1 MLEKRNCQCGKQ
13 DFDLLTNQNMIIN
26 GPDIHQR
33 IVNNYIQ
40 YSKKYWIDVKKRQL
54 TYLAN
59 KRSNNISDHLPT
71 VKTVALEPEV
81 ILEKPKTL
89 VLEKPKNLVLENSL
103 KNISCWAKCICPR
116 F

>member
-26 GPDIHQR
+26 GPDIHQQ

-54 TYLAN
+54 KYLAN
-59 KRSNNISDHLPT
+59 KRSNNISDHVVIPT
-71 VKTVALEPEV
+71 VKTVPLEPEV
-81 ILEKPKTL
+81 ILEKPK
-89 VLEKPKNLVLENSL
+89 NLVLENPP